1 MTEHDDTPRDA
12 ALARRYREAGDQA
25 GMAPPPALDAH
36 ILAAARATVQPSAT
50 ENRSQLAKPRAWWQR
65 LSLPIGVM
73 ATTLLAVM
81 LSLTVQRHTPETL
94 EHERAA
100 AKVQP
105 APTGTPPHPM
115 PAVVPQRQPAP
126 ATERAA
132 DASAAPAV
140 APAAV
145 PAAVPGPRNESA
157 PSPAEKMAV
166 QQPASPVIPAA
177 PAAFPGPAASGVPP
191 AAPIP
196 VPSQAPAPATAVPAT
211 TPAPAS
217 SETATV
223 SRLKAE
229 STNEARAGS
238 LADRVQEPEARA
250 LQQKTAPAAAAPARL
265 GAARGEAVPTASVWL
280 EEIREL
286 KRQGRDEEAARRLA
300 EFRKAYPGYVLPE
313 DLR

>member
-12 ALARRYREAGDQA
+12 ALARRYHEAGEDA

-36 ILAAARATVQPSAT
+36 ILTAARAAVQSPAT
-50 ENRSQLAKPRAWWQR
+50 ECLSPRAAPRAWWQR

-105 APTGTPPHPM
+105 APAGTPPHPM
-115 PAVVPQRQPAP
+115 PAAVPQRQPAP
-126 ATERAA
+126 AAERAA
-132 DASAAPAV
+132 DVSAAPAV
-140 APAAV
+140 A

-157 PSPAEKMAV
+157 PSPAEKKVV
-166 QQPASPVIPAA
+166 QQSASPDAPAA
-177 PAAFPGPAASGVPP
+177 PAAFPAPAASGVPP
-191 AAPIP
+191 AAPL
-196 VPSQAPAPATAVPAT
+196 PAPPLAPGPTTVAPAT

-229 STNEARAGS
+229 SKAEARGGS
-238 LADRVQEPEARA
+238 MADRVQEPEARA
-250 LQQKTAPAAAAPARL
+250 PQQKAAPAAAAPAPL
-265 GAARGEAVPTASVWL
+265 GAARGEAVPTASAWL

-286 KRQGRDEEAARRLA
+286 KQQGRDEEAARRLA

-313 DLR
+313 DLK

>member
-1 MTEHDDTPRDA
+1 MTEHDDLPRDA

-36 ILAAARATVQPSAT
+36 ILAAAHAAVQPSAT

-81 LSLTVQRHTPETL
+81 LSLMVQRQAPETL
-94 EHERAA
+94 EHEPPAT
-100 AKVQP
+100 KVP
-105 APTGTPPHPM
+105 
-115 PAVVPQRQPAP
+115 PAP

-132 DASAAPAV
+132 DAAAAPAV

-145 PAAVPGPRNESA
+145 PGARNESA
-157 PSPAEKMAV
+157 SRPAEKKAV
-166 QQPASPVIPAA
+166 QQPVP
-177 PAAFPGPAASGVPP
+177 PAAFPAPAASGVPA
-191 AAPIP
+191 AAPLPAPPQAP
-196 VPSQAPAPATAVPAT
+196 VPATVAPAT
-211 TPAPAS
+211 TPASAS

-229 STNEARAGS
+229 STNEARVGS
-238 LADRVQEPEARA
+238 LADRAQEPEARA
-250 LQQKTAPAAAAPARL
+250 VRQKAAPAVAAPVGL
-265 GAARGEAVPTASVWL
+265 GAARGEAVQTASAWL
-280 EEIREL
+280 EEVREL

-313 DLR
+313 DLK

>member
-12 ALARRYREAGDQA
+12 ALTRRYREAGNESGDQA

-36 ILAAARATVQPSAT
+36 ILAAARAAVQSSAT
-50 ENRSQLAKPRAWWQR
+50 ENRSQHARPRAWWQR

-105 APTGTPPHPM
+105 AP
-115 PAVVPQRQPAP
+115 
-126 ATERAA
+126 ATERAVE
-132 DASAAPAV
+132 ASAAPAV

-145 PAAVPGPRNESA
+145 PGARNDSA
-157 PSPAEKMAV
+157 QRPAEKKAV
-166 QQPASPVIPAA
+166 QQPVAPAA
-177 PAAFPGPAASGVPP
+177 PAAFPAPAASGVPG
-191 AAPIP
+191 AAP
-196 VPSQAPAPATAVPAT
+196 SQTPAPATAAPAI
-211 TPAPAS
+211 TPAPAAS

-238 LADRVQEPEARA
+238 MADRAQEPEARA
-250 LQQKTAPAAAAPARL
+250 LQQKAAPAAAAPAPL
-265 GAARGEAVPTASVWL
+265 GAAHGEAVPTASAWL

-286 KRQGRDEEAARRLA
+286 KRQGRDEAAARRLA
-300 EFRKAYPGYVLPE
+300 EFRKAYPGYALPE
-313 DLR
+313 DLK